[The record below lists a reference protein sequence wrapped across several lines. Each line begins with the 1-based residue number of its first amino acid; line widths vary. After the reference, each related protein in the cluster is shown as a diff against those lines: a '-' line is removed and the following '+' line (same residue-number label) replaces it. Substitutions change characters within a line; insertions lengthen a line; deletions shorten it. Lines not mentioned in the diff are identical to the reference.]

1 MRRLYEWKDAKGN
14 KINLNNST
22 CRSTTAASN
31 VNNNSSTTNYPNQ
44 TERYKKLLAQIDK
57 EKRFNYNI
65 VALTDNALVFNLI
78 DPNNNNKIT
87 AIAVVY
93 KPWTNPPVWVMAVG
107 SGKGVNYKDWNEVLE
122 IFEVP
127 GIIKDISSLKE
138 SLTTKVPSK
147 LYHATYRQFLN
158 SIKKKGL
165 GNTKKKM
172 WSDSK
177 PGVVYLA
184 DDPWAA
190 ESYAEESEYIDSVED
205 PDDYLDN
212 IIILEVDTSK
222 LDSSKLYIDENVL
235 LDADEENST
244 WEYHGII
251 PWEAIK
257 IFNSSIAEDFEV
269 YNTLWK

>member
-1 MRRLYEWKDAKGN
+1 MRRLLEWKDAKGN
-14 KINLNNST
+14 PVYLNNKTS
-22 CRSTTAASN
+22 SASN
-31 VNNNSSTTNYPNQ
+31 TSNTSTNYPSQ
-44 TERYKKLLAQIDK
+44 TERSKKLLAQIDK
-57 EKRFNYNI
+57 EKRFTYEVI
-65 VALTDNALVFNLI
+65 TLTDNALVFHLNI
-78 DPNNNNKIT
+78 DSSKFIT
-87 AIAVVY
+87 IAIVY
-93 KPWTNPPVWVMAVG
+93 KPYTNPPVWRLGIDGNKTVD
-107 SGKGVNYKDWNEVLE
+107 YETWNDVLDVLE
-122 IFEVP
+122 V
-127 GIIKDISSLKE
+127 IIKDISSLKE

-184 DDPWAA
+184 DDPWVA

-235 LDADEENST
+235 LDADEEGST
-244 WEYHGII
+244 WEYHDII

-257 IFNSSIAEDFEV
+257 IFDSSIAEDFEV

>member
-1 MRRLYEWKDAKGN
+1 MNPSAN
-14 KINLNNST
+14 NNST
-22 CRSTTAASN
+22 SIKKRFEKLIDYHIKHADSELESITKKDIKDDGFHLGEHHSHPSRPNGFEKEIVVHYDKNTDAFYLTTLIDGKEVLKDLRSTGWKGFLKT
-31 VNNNSSTTNYPNQ
+31 VEKYMWLPDEGTLEYDD
-44 TERYKKLLAQIDK
+44 LL
-57 EKRFNYNI
+57 
-65 VALTDNALVFNLI
+65 T
-78 DPNNNNKIT
+78 
-87 AIAVVY
+87 
-93 KPWTNPPVWVMAVG
+93 
-107 SGKGVNYKDWNEVLE
+107 
-122 IFEVP
+122 
-127 GIIKDISSLKE
+127 E
-138 SLTTKVPSK
+138 SLTTLPSK

-184 DDPWAA
+184 DDPWVA

-212 IIILEVDTSK
+212 IIILEVVTSK

-235 LDADEENST
+235 LDADEEGST

-257 IFNSSIAEDFEV
+257 IFDSSIAKDFEV